1 MRAIRRFRWTYQGY
15 FNGGLWIAELRNV
28 RLLIHAK
35 SAIRNPK
42 SKEGWMTER
51 ERSDTPSRLL
61 MALATAVMLASLV
74 WSGCTS
80 APTNSNATTNAN
92 ASATINANTSAA
104 PAATGDWAASVKE
117 PDRYSVIMTISGQGQ
132 ANQRQANL
140 PPQQIQ
146 FARNMADRR
155 WALNLPAPVGQVIYL
170 EKSGLKYLILPGR
183 NQYVELKPEELGFQL
198 GSVLTPSAMVERL
211 KPRAQYE
218 QVGTETINGR
228 PAIKYRFVGAADTKT
243 QAGTVQSDS
252 FVYMDQDTGLP
263 LRADLNFSS
272 TSGAVATGTI
282 MTENIQMNPDPVLFE
297 VPAGMRKV
305 ETAELKQQV
314 QNFIGTVQ
322 ILIQMMRQQT
332 GAAPTTPPPAGNA
345 NGNANRP

>member
-1 MRAIRRFRWTYQGY
+1 MI
-15 FNGGLWIAELRNV
+15 EE
-28 RLLIHAK
+28 
-35 SAIRNPK
+35 P
-42 SKEGWMTER
+42 
-51 ERSDTPSRLL
+51 RSYTPNRSL
-61 MALATAVMLASLV
+61 MALALAVMLAV

-80 APTNSNATTNAN
+80 APTNSNSTTNAN
-92 ASATINANTSAA
+92 ASVATNTNTSTT
-104 PAATGDWAASVKE
+104 PAAAADWAASVKE
-117 PDRYSVIMTISGQGQ
+117 PDRYSVTMTISGQGQ
-132 ANQRQANL
+132 ANQRTATL

-146 FARNMADRR
+146 FARNGGDRR
-155 WALNLPAPVGQVIYL
+155 WTLNLPNPVGQVIYL
-170 EKSGLKYLILPGR
+170 EKSGLKYLILPTR

-252 FVYMDQDTGLP
+252 FVYMDQETGLP

-282 MTENIQMNPDPVLFE
+282 MTENIQMNPDLTLFE
-297 VPAGMRKV
+297 VPTGMKKV
-305 ETAELKQQV
+305 ETQELKQQV

-322 ILIQMMRQQT
+322 VLMQMMRQQT
-332 GAAPTTPPPAGNA
+332 GAVPLPPPPAGNA

>member
-1 MRAIRRFRWTYQGY
+1 
-15 FNGGLWIAELRNV
+15 
-28 RLLIHAK
+28 
-35 SAIRNPK
+35 
-42 SKEGWMTER
+42 
-51 ERSDTPSRLL
+51 
-61 MALATAVMLASLV
+61 MALAPLIMLAVL
-74 WSGCTS
+74 SGC
-80 APTNSNATTNAN
+80 ANPPANSNSTSTATANANLSATNAN
-92 ASATINANTSAA
+92 MSTTPA
-104 PAATGDWAASVKE
+104 AATGDWAASVKE
-117 PDRYSVIMTISGQGQ
+117 PDRYSVTMTISGQGQ
-132 ANQRQANL
+132 ANQRQATL

-146 FARNMADRR
+146 FARNAGDRR
-155 WALNLPAPVGQVIYL
+155 WALNLPNPIGPVIYL

-218 QVGTETINGR
+218 QVGTETLNGR

-252 FVYMDQDTGLP
+252 FVYMDQETGLP

-282 MTENIQMNPDPVLFE
+282 MTENIQMNPDPALFE
-297 VPAGMRKV
+297 VPTGMKKT

-314 QNFIGTVQ
+314 QNFVGTVQ
-322 ILIQMMRQQT
+322 LLVQMMKQQT
-332 GAAPTTPPPAGNA
+332 GAAPPPPAGNT
-345 NGNANRP
+345 NTNANRP

>member
-1 MRAIRRFRWTYQGY
+1 MID
-15 FNGGLWIAELRNV
+15 
-28 RLLIHAK
+28 K
-35 SAIRNPK
+35 P
-42 SKEGWMTER
+42 
-51 ERSDTPSRLL
+51 RSDTPNRLL
-61 MALATAVMLASLV
+61 VALALAVTVAA

-80 APTNSNATTNAN
+80 APTNSNSTTNIN
-92 ASATINANTSAA
+92 ASATTNTNTSTT
-104 PAATGDWAASVKE
+104 PAAAADWAASVRE
-117 PDRYSVIMTISGQGQ
+117 PDRYSVVMTISGQGQ
-132 ANQRQANL
+132 ANQRQATL

-146 FARNMADRR
+146 FARNGADRR
-155 WALNLPAPVGQVIYL
+155 WTLNLPAPVGQIIYL
-170 EKSGLKYLILPGR
+170 EKSGLKYLILPAR

-218 QVGTETINGR
+218 QVGTEAINGR

-252 FVYMDQDTGLP
+252 FVYMDQETGLP

-282 MTENIQMNPDPVLFE
+282 MTENIQMNPDPTQFE
-297 VPAGMRKV
+297 VPTGMRRV
-305 ETAELKQQV
+305 ETQELKQQV

-322 ILIQMMRQQT
+322 VLMQMMRQQT
-332 GAAPTTPPPAGNA
+332 GAAPTTTPTPPPPANA

>member
-1 MRAIRRFRWTYQGY
+1 MIDKPRT
-15 FNGGLWIAELRNV
+15 
-28 RLLIHAK
+28 
-35 SAIRNPK
+35 
-42 SKEGWMTER
+42 
-51 ERSDTPSRLL
+51 DTPNRLL
-61 MALATAVMLASLV
+61 MALALAVMLAV

-80 APTNSNATTNAN
+80 APTNSNSTTNAN
-92 ASATINANTSAA
+92 TSVAVNTNTSTM
-104 PAATGDWAASVKE
+104 PAAAADWAASVKE
-117 PDRYSVIMTISGQGQ
+117 PDRYSVTMTISGQGQ
-132 ANQRQANL
+132 ANQRQATL

-146 FARNMADRR
+146 FARNLGDRR
-155 WALNLPAPVGQVIYL
+155 WTLNLPAPVGQIIYL
-170 EKSGLKYLILPGR
+170 EKSGLKYLMLPTR

-252 FVYMDQDTGLP
+252 FVYMDQETGLP

-282 MTENIQMNPDPVLFE
+282 MTENIQMNPDPTLFE
-297 VPAGMRKV
+297 VPAGMRRV

-314 QNFIGTVQ
+314 QNFVTTVQ
-322 ILIQMMRQQT
+322 LLMQMVRQQT
-332 GAAPTTPPPAGNA
+332 GATPPPPPAANA

>member
-1 MRAIRRFRWTYQGY
+1 MI
-15 FNGGLWIAELRNV
+15 
-28 RLLIHAK
+28 
-35 SAIRNPK
+35 
-42 SKEGWMTER
+42 ER
-51 ERSDTPSRLL
+51 PRTDTPNRLL
-61 MALATAVMLASLV
+61 MALALAVMLAP

-80 APTNSNATTNAN
+80 APTNSNSTTNAN
-92 ASATINANTSAA
+92 TTAANSNTSVT
-104 PAATGDWAASVKE
+104 PAAAADWAASVKE
-117 PDRYSVIMTISGQGQ
+117 PDRYSVTMTISGQGQ
-132 ANQRQANL
+132 ANQRQATL

-146 FARNMADRR
+146 FARNAADRR
-155 WALNLPAPVGQVIYL
+155 WQLNLPAPVGQIVYL

-218 QVGTETINGR
+218 QVGTEAINGR
-228 PAIKYRFVGAADTKT
+228 PAVKYRFVGAADTKT

-252 FVYMDQDTGLP
+252 FVYMDQETGLP

-282 MTENIQMNPDPVLFE
+282 MTENIQMNPDLTLFE
-297 VPAGMRKV
+297 VPTGMKKV

-314 QNFIGTVQ
+314 QNFISTVQ
-322 ILIQMMRQQT
+322 LLVQMMRQQT
-332 GAAPTTPPPAGNA
+332 GTPPPPPPPAGNV